1 MNLLRNDVYDLF
13 VNMHVRITIYR
24 EFYYGI
30 IYIANEGRHV
40 RISFFF
46 LTGHTNFLLATF
58 ENPASVSPYRMSTSY
73 RRPAGGDSD
82 HGYSTMTPHEDSE
95 HASLPCSEPFIS
107 DRYKP
112 VSYAITKSYA
122 LPPPPSYN
130 SSRRSPT
137 PPQTKVTNIYQP
149 IPEQTII
156 PEINNVIANVQ
167 VHMVDTH

>member
-1 MNLLRNDVYDLF
+1 M
-13 VNMHVRITIYR
+13 RIKIYQ
-24 EFYYGI
+24 EFYYSI
-30 IYIANEGRHV
+30 IYIANEGRCV

-46 LTGHTNFLLATF
+46 FTGHTNFLLATF

-82 HGYSTMTPHEDSE
+82 HGYSTMTPQEDSE

-107 DRYKP
+107 KDRYKP
-112 VSYAITKSYA
+112 VSYAITKSHA
-122 LPPPPSYN
+122 LPPPPSTN

-137 PPQTKVTNIYQP
+137 PPQTKLTKIYQP

-156 PEINNVIANVQ
+156 PQQTVLPEINNVIANVQ